1 MGWKLVSANATAVAG
16 TAWSGRR
23 VAVVSIAGSWAVYL
37 TFVATRLALIGF
49 PRELLLMQRHLL
61 SACIGAAL
69 TGVMY
74 LLLCRMER
82 APIAL
87 RIAAA
92 LLLALPAA
100 GLLSVINFYLL
111 YVLARA
117 AIWSGIG
124 RNVQHLDGIF
134 ARTILE
140 IYLVFAGWGAVYTS
154 VSSALQS
161 QEAQRRAATFQAETR
176 AAQLQALRYQL
187 NPHFLFNA
195 LNTVSALVMR
205 GDTDGAE
212 STIQALSVFLRSALM
227 SEAVEDSSL
236 ADEIAL
242 QQLYLDVEQVRFGER
257 LFTRWSVPD
266 HLGRAQLPV
275 LLLQPLVE
283 NVIRHAIAHSRG
295 PVTMEVSAFAEESRL
310 HLLVED
316 DGPAWGTSSGHGIG
330 LRNVAA
336 RLAARYDEAAHCT
349 HGPRPGGGY
358 RVEVVLPLRLQPE
371 GA

>member
-1 MGWKLVSANATAVAG
+1 M
-16 TAWSGRR
+16 
-23 VAVVSIAGSWAVYL
+23 VSIAGSWAVYL
-37 TFVATRLALIGF
+37 AFVATRLAIIGF

-61 SACIGAAL
+61 TACAGATL
-69 TGVMY
+69 TSVLY
-74 LLLCRMER
+74 LLLRRMER
-82 APIAL
+82 SPIEL

-117 AIWSGIG
+117 VIWSDLGP
-124 RNVQHLDGIF
+124 NVQHLGGIF

-161 QEAQRRAATFQAETR
+161 QEAHRRAAMLQAETR

-195 LNTVSALVMR
+195 LNTVSALVML
-205 GDTDGAE
+205 GDKEGAE
-212 STIQALSVFLRSALM
+212 STIQALSLFLRSALVP
-227 SEAVEDSSL
+227 EAVEDSSL
-236 ADEIAL
+236 AEEIAL

-257 LFTRWSVPD
+257 LCVRWSVPD
-266 HLGRAQLPV
+266 RLQRALLPP

-283 NVIRHAIAHSRG
+283 NVIRHAIARAG
-295 PVTMEVSAFAEESRL
+295 ETVTMKVSAFEAESCL
-310 HLLVED
+310 HVLVED
-316 DGPAWGTSSGHGIG
+316 DGPAGGTSPGHGIG
-330 LRNVAA
+330 LRNVSA
-336 RLAARYDEAAHCT
+336 RLFLRFNKAAHCT
-349 HGPRPGGGY
+349 HGPRAEGGY
-358 RVEVVLPLRLQPE
+358 RVELVLPLRLVSE